1 MLALSADPDLAQEQM
16 SGIIFYLV
24 TFGYIDGHFDP
35 SEMAFIKDVIR
46 QVVEFR
52 VDHPPEGAEAGDRDE
67 QIALYLG
74 YFEDMLK
81 LVEEEVIELMHESV
95 TEEESHQE
103 YVTSKL
109 RQRCFETFQ
118 SFDDDQQK
126 LLLGALNGL
135 LWADGEAHPA
145 ELKLRRELV
154 ELLDHDD
161 EEVPHDDV
169 VLVPRNMEVAELAA
183 LPHEPATHDFFKRL
197 ERLLPGEHVPGDLG
211 DELARDQA
219 AVLTLQTLLRQQRRL
234 GRGKLD
240 GKKRVDDLT
249 GDAPFLQ
256 EHVWVLPPHPDQ
268 RYELTVIGDLH
279 GCYSCFKAA
288 LMQSDFMDRLEAYR
302 ADPLNAPKPILIL
315 LGDYLDRGRFGFDG
329 VLRLALRMMAAAPDH
344 VYMLRGNHE
353 DFFED
358 PRNKQV
364 DSAVR
369 PAESIA
375 AFREVAPAVLLHSY
389 KDLFNALP
397 HCLLFGRILFT
408 HGGIPADGVVENVD
422 RDLPSLNEPMTAFQM
437 RWSDP
442 SPADVI
448 PRKLQ
453 AETYRFGFGRLQA
466 QAFLQQLGCHTIIRG
481 HEKIEHGFEQK
492 FEDSHVQLITL
503 FSAGGEDNEDLP
515 EKSNYRRV
523 RPMALTIRHEGGL
536 DGKSELDA
544 WPIDYAPYNDGQYN
558 AFYADPEAKADAK
571 EVSDTVAEMVAE
583 ATAEAEAE
591 AAAKDKSEDKSEVEA
606 EAKDESKADADPKD
620 N

>member
-1 MLALSADPDLAQEQM
+1 MLALSADPDVAQEQM

-46 QVVEFR
+46 QIVEFR
-52 VDHPPEGAEAGDRDE
+52 VDNPPEGTEPGDRDE
-67 QIALYLG
+67 QIALYAG

-81 LVEEEVIELMHESV
+81 LVEEEVVELMHESV

-103 YVTSKL
+103 FVTSKL
-109 RQRCFETFQ
+109 RQRCFETFG
-118 SFDDDQQK
+118 SFDTDQQK

-145 ELKLRRELV
+145 ELKLRRELI
-154 ELLDHDD
+154 ELLGHQD
-161 EEVPHDDV
+161 EEQPEPDR
-169 VLVPRNMEVAELAA
+169 VLVPRHMKVQELNA
-183 LPHEPATHDFFKRL
+183 LPHEPSTHDFFKKL
-197 ERLLPGEHVPGDLG
+197 ERHIPGEGIPGDLG

-219 AVLTLQTLLRQQRRL
+219 AVLTVQTLLRQQRRL

-249 GDAPFLQ
+249 GDSPYLQ
-256 EHVWVLPPHPDQ
+256 EHIWVLPPHPEQ

-288 LMQSDFMDRLEAYR
+288 LQQSAFFERLESYR
-302 ADPLNAPKPILIL
+302 KDPLHAPNPKLVL
-315 LGDYLDRGRFGFDG
+315 LGDYLDRGKFGFEG

-353 DFFED
+353 DFFVDEQND
-358 PRNKQV
+358 HV

-375 AFREVAPAVLLHSY
+375 AFREVAPSVLLRSY
-389 KDLFNALP
+389 RDLFNALP
-397 HCLLFGRILFT
+397 HVLLFGRILFT
-408 HGGIPADGVVENVD
+408 HGGIPADGVVENAD

-442 SPADVI
+442 SIVDVI

-453 AETYRFGFGRLQA
+453 SETYRFGFGRLQA

-481 HEKIEHGFEQK
+481 HEKIEQGFEQK

-503 FSAGGEDNEDLP
+503 FSAGGEDNDDLP
-515 EKSNYRRV
+515 ENSNYRRV
-523 RPMALTIRHEGGL
+523 RPMAMTIRHEGGL
-536 DGKSELDA
+536 DGTTEIDA
-544 WPIDYAPYNDGQYN
+544 WPIDYEPYNEAQFN
-558 AFYADPEAKADAK
+558 AFYADPEAKQDAK
-571 EVSDTVAEMVAE
+571 AVAETVAEMVAE
-583 ATAEAEAE
+583 AAAEAEPE
-591 AAAKDKSEDKSEVEA
+591 PKPE
-606 EAKDESKADADPKD
+606 PKD
-620 N
+620 A

>member
-1 MLALSADPDLAQEQM
+1 MLVLSSDPDVAQEQM
-16 SGIIFYLV
+16 SGLIFYLV

-52 VDHPPEGAEAGDRDE
+52 VDNPPEGAEPGDRDE
-67 QIALYLG
+67 EIGLYTS
-74 YFEDMLK
+74 YFDDMLK

-118 SFDDDQQK
+118 SFEEDQQE
-126 LLLGALNGL
+126 LLLAALNGL

-145 ELKLRRELV
+145 ELKLRRELM
-154 ELLDHDD
+154 ELLGHDD
-161 EEVPHDDV
+161 EEDPPKEP
-169 VLVPRNMEVAELAA
+169 VLVPRHMEVTELSA
-183 LPHEPATHDFFKRL
+183 LPHEPSTHDYFKRL
-197 ERLLPGEHVPGDLG
+197 ERGLPGAPNTGEVG

-219 AVLTLQTLLRQQRRL
+219 AVLTIQTLLRQQRRL

-249 GDAPFLQ
+249 GEAPFLG
-256 EHVWVLPPHPDQ
+256 EHIWVLSPHPDQ
-268 RYELTVIGDLH
+268 KYEITVIGDLH

-288 LMQSDFMDRLEAYR
+288 LRQSEFLQRLEAYR
-302 ADPLNAPKPILIL
+302 ADPLHAPYPKLVL
-315 LGDYLDRGRFGFDG
+315 LGDYLDRGKYGFEG
-329 VLRLALRMMAAAPDH
+329 VLRLAMRLVAAAPDH

-358 PRNKQV
+358 KKNDRV

-369 PAESIA
+369 PAESIE
-375 AFREVAPAVLLHSY
+375 AFREVAPPVLLRSY
-389 KDLFNALP
+389 RDLFNALP
-397 HCLLFGRILFT
+397 HALLFGRILFT
-408 HGGIPADGVVENVD
+408 HGGIPADGVIENAD

-442 SPADVI
+442 SIADVI

-453 AETYRFGFGRLQA
+453 GETYRFGFGRLQA
-466 QAFLQQLGCHTIIRG
+466 QAFLQQLGCHTLIRG
-481 HEKIEHGFEQK
+481 HEKIEEGFQRK
-492 FEDSHVQLITL
+492 FDDDRVQLLTL

-515 EKSNYRRV
+515 ERSSYRKV
-523 RPMALTIRHEGGL
+523 RPMALTVRHEGGL
-536 DGKSELDA
+536 DGNTTIEA
-544 WPIDYAPYNDGQYN
+544 WPIDYAPYNEPEFN
-558 AFYADPEAKADAK
+558 HFYADPEADHDAE
-571 EVSDTVAEMVAE
+571 EVASTVAEMVAE
-583 ATAEAEAE
+583 ATAEAEATP
-591 AAAKDKSEDKSEVEA
+591 DKEPDS
-606 EAKDESKADADPKD
+606 DA
-620 N
+620 